1 MSILG
6 AIGSIA
12 SAAALQGLSSSL
24 SNSSNKKLQNQA
36 FAQSL
41 YSSNTAHQREVE
53 DLKAAGLNPVLSA
66 NAGASAPTATAP
78 EYENPISS
86 ALDRAIQTAYA
97 KEELTALHEQ
107 NKQLKFE
114 NDYLDRYGDFIK
126 ANRKTIDDA
135 AVSTALAHERSA
147 SLESDILNLEREFS
161 RNTYK
166 KREELL
172 DYQHTLAKN
181 NSERDD
187 DLRSWEKLNPGL
199 VNAARTAGAIKPFFD
214 AAVDVTG
221 MYLNHRNSARTSMI
235 ADRNAATAE
244 RRLQFDERRYEEG
257 KAMRRKRR

>member
-6 AIGSIA
+6 TIG
-12 SAAALQGLSSSL
+12 AAAATVGVQALASSL
-24 SNSSNKKLQNQA
+24 QNHSSKKLQDRA
-36 FAQSL
+36 FQQSL
-41 YSSNTAHQREVE
+41 YASNTAHQREVE

-66 NAGASAPTATAP
+66 NSGASAPTATAP

-107 NKQLKFE
+107 NKQMKFE
-114 NDYLDRYGDFIK
+114 NDFLDQYGNYLK
-126 ANRKTIDDA
+126 SNRMAIDNA
-135 AVSTALAHERSA
+135 QTATALSQERSA
-147 SLESDILNLEREFS
+147 ALESDILNLEREFT

-166 KREELL
+166 QREELL
-172 DYQHTLAKN
+172 GYQHTLAKN

-199 VNAARTAGAIKPFFD
+199 VNAARTAGAVKPFFD

-221 MYLNHRNSARTSMI
+221 MYLNHRNSARS
-235 ADRNAATAE
+235 AAIAE
-244 RRLQFDERRYEEG
+244 RNSETAVQRLNFDVRRYEEG
-257 KAMRRKRR
+257 KTRRRRR